1 MVSFRTNGKLLITGE
16 YAVLKNAKALAVPC
30 KMGQSL
36 TYLPSEGAVLNWE
49 SFDSKKNAW
58 FESEFNVNTLKLV
71 SSSDVEIGIRLQ
83 KLLATTKKMNPSFLS
98 KGGKV
103 KCHLEFD
110 RSWGLGSSST
120 LVANIALW
128 ANRNPYQLLENSFG
142 GSGYD
147 IGCAQAEGLIT
158 YIRNQYNPIIQT
170 AELSYPFEANLFFV
184 HLNKKRNSQDA
195 LAAFDLNM
203 VNQSSIDAISK
214 LTDRIIA
221 CTDQNSFDSCLKEHE
236 ALIGSLL
243 NQLNVQDIY
252 FSDFKGIVK
261 SLGAWGGDF
270 VLVSGDRHSPNYFR
284 AKGYETII
292 PFREMIL

>member
-1 MVSFRTNGKLLITGE
+1 M
-16 YAVLKNAKALAVPC
+16 
-30 KMGQSL
+30 

-147 IGCAQAEGLIT
+147 IGCAQAEGPIT